1 MSDYTQLSIQELT
14 KAYSEGLQVSDVVNQ
29 CLANIE
35 KTEKDISALLH
46 VSSAYALE
54 KAASFDKKGYDS
66 SLPLY
71 GVPVTIKDV
80 ICTKNIPT
88 TAASKLLEGFT
99 PPYSA
104 TVVEKLE
111 KAGAIILGKNNM
123 DEFAMGSSCENSAYF
138 PTKNPHDITKVPGG
152 SSGGS
157 AASVAARQCFASL
170 GTDTGG
176 SVRQPANLCGCVGLK
191 PTYGR
196 VSRYGVIAYASS
208 LDQVGPMANSV
219 EDVASTLQV
228 IAGHDPLDNTSS
240 PQAVENYLEAIAQRQ
255 SLKDVTIGIPLEF
268 IKNENID
275 AEVLEACNKTIEK
288 AKALGANIVEVSLPY
303 TKYSLSTYYIIATA
317 EAGSNL
323 ARYDGVRFGKRA
335 EEVKNLEELYVKSRT
350 EGFGQEVQRRIL
362 LGAFVLS
369 SGYYDA
375 YYKKAAQVR
384 RLIKDDYLNALKS
397 CDVLL
402 SPVSPIPAWD
412 LNAVHDPIQM
422 YLMDIFTLSL
432 NLAGLPGLA
441 IPQGKTKKGLP
452 LGVQLLGKPF
462 DEANMLAYGNLLAE
476 K

>member
-1 MSDYTQLSIQELT
+1 MSDYTQLSIQELI
-14 KAYSEGLQVSDVVNQ
+14 KAYSEGLKAETVVKQ
-29 CLANIE
+29 CLEKIE
-35 KTEKDISALLH
+35 SSEKDINALLH
-46 VSSAYALE
+46 VSKDYALE
-54 KAASFDKKGYDS
+54 KAQKFDALGYNKENA
-66 SLPLY
+66 LW

-80 ICTKNIPT
+80 ICTKGIPT
-88 TAASKLLEGFT
+88 TAASKILEAFT
-99 PPYSA
+99 PTYSA
-104 TVVEKLE
+104 TVVNKLE
-111 KAGAIILGKNNM
+111 QAGAIIIGKNNM
-123 DEFAMGSSCENSAYF
+123 DEFAMGSSCENSAYY
-138 PTKNPHDITKVPGG
+138 PTKNPHDLTKVPGG

-157 AASVAARQCFASL
+157 AASVAAGQCFASL

-208 LDQVGPMANSV
+208 LDQVGPMAQNV
-219 EDVASTLQV
+219 PDVARVLQA
-228 IAGHDPLDNTSS
+228 IAGHDPLDNTSA
-240 PQAVENYLEAIAQRQ
+240 PNEVDNYLSHIEKQE
-255 SLKDVTIGIPLEF
+255 SLENVTIGLPIEF
-268 IKNENID
+268 LHNENID
-275 AEVLEACNKTIEK
+275 AEVLSACNKAIEK
-288 AKALGANIVEVSLPY
+288 AKSLGAKIVEVSLPH

-335 EEVKNLEELYVKSRT
+335 EEIKNLDELYIKSRT

-384 RLIKDDYLNALKS
+384 RLIKEDYENALKT

-412 LNAVHDPIQM
+412 INKVHDPIQM

-441 IPQGKTKKGLP
+441 IPQGKTKSGLP
-452 LGVQLLGKPF
+452 LGVQLLGKAF
-462 DEANMLAYGNLLAE
+462 DEAKLLSYGNLLAE

>member
-1 MSDYTQLSIQELT
+1 MSDYTQLSIQELI
-14 KAYSEGLQVSDVVNQ
+14 KAYSEGLKAETVVNQ
-29 CLANIE
+29 CLEKIE
-35 KTEKDISALLH
+35 KTEKDIHALLH
-46 VSSAYALE
+46 VSKEYALE
-54 KAASFDKKGYDS
+54 KARSFDKAGYNKS
-66 SLPLY
+66 HGLW

-80 ICTKNIPT
+80 ICTKNIST
-88 TAASKLLEGFT
+88 TAASKILENFT
-99 PPYSA
+99 PTYSA

-111 KAGAIILGKNNM
+111 QAGAIILGKNNM
-123 DEFAMGSSCENSAYF
+123 DEFAMGSSCENSAYY
-138 PTKNPHDITKVPGG
+138 PTKNPHNLAKVPGG

-157 AASVAARQCFASL
+157 AASVAANQCFASL

-219 EDVASTLQV
+219 SDVAMLLQE
-228 IAGHDPLDNTSS
+228 IAGHDPLDNTSA
-240 PQAVENYLEAIAQRQ
+240 PNKVDNYLECINNTQ
-255 SLKDVTIGIPLEF
+255 SLKDVTIGLPVEF
-268 IKNENID
+268 LQNENID
-275 AEVLEACNKTIEK
+275 PEVLAACNKTIEK
-288 AKALGANIVEVSLPY
+288 AKSLGAKTVEVSLPH

-335 EEVKNLEELYVKSRT
+335 EDIKNLEELYIKSRT

-384 RLIKDDYLNALKS
+384 RLIKEDYLNALNS
-397 CDVLL
+397 CDFIL

-412 LNAVHDPIQM
+412 INKVHDPIQM

-441 IPQGKTKKGLP
+441 IPQGKTNDGLP

-462 DEANMLAYGNLLAE
+462 DEANLLSYGNLLAE